1 VKFPHVPGIE
11 FPAWMPRIWRLDFGP
26 DYAIKGVIDREPPAL
41 GEQFTV
47 LVPVVKPDGNDI
59 GGIELPEIAAPLG
72 TFTGWNYALPVLPNL
87 DYLAGLFGSFIP
99 FARTAEERKSSG
111 DQRLSIQERYPSKE
125 AYMKQIT
132 QTAKGLVARRLM
144 RAEDV
149 SAALA
154 QAATQWNYLTGQ

>member
-1 VKFPHVPGIE
+1 
-11 FPAWMPRIWRLDFGP
+11 
-26 DYAIKGVIDREPPAL
+26 
-41 GEQFTV
+41 
-47 LVPVVKPDGNDI
+47 VKPDGNDI